1 MKIFLKRRL
10 TLRCGPSFYVK
21 ILGSTKFISYFCEML
36 GRIFCVKPIKTGKNE
51 KNNHISN
58 NCTAY
63 ANVVN
68 RTDNIIAVEEV

>member
-1 MKIFLKRRL
+1 
-10 TLRCGPSFYVK
+10 
-21 ILGSTKFISYFCEML
+21 ML
-36 GRIFCVKPIKTGKNE
+36 GHCFFVRQIKTGKNE

-58 NCTAY
+58 YSTAY

>member
-1 MKIFLKRRL
+1 
-10 TLRCGPSFYVK
+10 
-21 ILGSTKFISYFCEML
+21 ML

-68 RTDNIIAVEEV
+68 RTDNIIVVEEI